1 MEHEKIIILDFGGQ
15 YAHLIASRIRHEN
28 VLAEI
33 YNPDDPE
40 VLENFKNVRGIIF
53 SGGPQNISEE
63 STLRCDPQI
72 FEQNV
77 PILGICFGHQFV
89 NHFFGGKIVNAKTKE
104 FGPTQVEIT
113 VKSCPLFKNVPEKS
127 IFWMSH
133 GDEVGIVGK
142 EFESI
147 AKTKIG
153 ENAGIW
159 NRKKNIFGIQ
169 FHPEVTHSEFGDRV
183 LRNFLNICN
192 VRRDWTIEKFLA
204 ENERKLNEK
213 IGNKNV
219 FLFVSGGVDS
229 TVAFAMLTKILG
241 DDRVRGC
248 FVDTGLLRENEVEF
262 VETKLK
268 KLGANLTVLRES
280 ETFLRRLEGVSDPEE
295 KRKIIGHTFLD
306 VQQKFFKKEKIG
318 DDWILGQGTIY
329 PDTIETGITKNSAK
343 IKTHHN
349 RAPEVQKLIDEGKI
363 IEPLAE
369 LYKDE
374 VRTLGRILNLPNELV
389 DRHPF
394 PGPGFGV
401 RILGAEKNIEKIVKS
416 QDWLDQKFL
425 ILPIKSVGVQ
435 GDFRTYRHPA
445 ILRRETFDLKKLEC
459 IAVEKI
465 NENHEINRILFTLG
479 ENFNGEITNIFV
491 RKSFVSEERVKTL
504 QKADAIVDKNLRTM
518 NLSAKTWQFPVVSI
532 PVVFNGVGKESIIL
546 RPIDSIDAM
555 SASVAK
561 LPKEFFDKCAE
572 EILQD
577 KNISAVFIDVTSKPP
592 GTIEWE

>member
-1 MEHEKIIILDFGGQ
+1 MKHEKIIILDFGGQ

-33 YNPDDPE
+33 YNPDDPKLLE
-40 VLENFKNVRGIIF
+40 SLENIRGIIF

-72 FEQNV
+72 FEKNI

-89 NHFFGGKIVNAKTKE
+89 NHFFGGKIVSAKMKE
-104 FGPTQVEIT
+104 FGPTEVEIT
-113 VKSCPLFKNVPEKS
+113 SKGCPLFKNIPSKS
-127 IFWMSH
+127 VFWMSH
-133 GDEVGIVGK
+133 SDEVGTMG
-142 EFESI
+142 EGFESV
-147 AKTKIG
+147 ARTKIG
-153 ENAGIW
+153 RNAAVW
-159 NRKKNIFGIQ
+159 NREKNIFGIQ
-169 FHPEVTHSEFGDRV
+169 FHPEVTHSVFGNLV
-183 LRNFLNICN
+183 LKNFLDICKIQ
-192 VRRDWTIEKFLA
+192 RDWTIEKFLE
-204 ENERKLNEK
+204 ENEKRLCAQ
-213 IGNKNV
+213 IGDKNI

-241 DDRVRGC
+241 ADRVRGC
-248 FVDTGLLRENEVEF
+248 FVDTGLLREREVEF
-262 VETKLK
+262 VETNLR

-280 ETFLRRLEGVSDPEE
+280 ETFLERLKGISDPEK
-295 KRKIIGHTFLD
+295 KREIIGHTFLD
-306 VQQKFFKKEKIG
+306 VQSKFFKKEKIG

-329 PDTIETGITKNSAK
+329 PDTIETGGTKNSAK

-349 RAPEVQKLIDEGKI
+349 RAPEVQKLINEGKI

-374 VRTLGRILNLPNELV
+374 VRELGRLLNLPAELV

-394 PGPGFGV
+394 PGPGLGV
-401 RILGAEKNIEKIVKS
+401 RILGVSQNIEKQINDR
-416 QDWLDQKFL
+416 DWIDNLL

-435 GDFRTYRHPA
+435 GDSRTYRHPA
-445 ILRRETFDLKKLEC
+445 ILREESFKIEKLEE

-465 NENHEINRILFTLG
+465 NESSEINRVIFPLG
-479 ENFNGEITNIFV
+479 QNFENPISSITV
-491 RKSFVSEERVKTL
+491 RKSFVAPERVKIL
-504 QKADAIVDKNLRTM
+504 QKADDIVDKNLREM
-518 NLSAKTWQFPVVSI
+518 NLYNKAWQFPVVSI
-532 PVVFNGVGKESIIL
+532 PVVFNKVGQESIIL

-555 SASVAK
+555 SASVAQ
-561 LPKEFFDKCAE
+561 LPKEFFDKCAQ

-577 KNISAVFIDVTSKPP
+577 KSISAVFIDITSKPP

>member
-1 MEHEKIIILDFGGQ
+1 MHEKIIILDFGGQ

-40 VLENFKNVRGIIF
+40 ILKNFENVKGVIF

-63 STLRCDPQI
+63 STLNCDPKI
-72 FEQNV
+72 FEKNI

-89 NHFFGGKIVNAKTKE
+89 NHFYGGKVIGAETKE
-104 FGPTQVEIT
+104 FGPTEVEIT
-113 VKSCPLFKNVPEKS
+113 ENSCPLFANIPAKS

-133 GDEVGIVGK
+133 GDEVGVLGK
-142 EFESI
+142 GFEPV

-153 ENAGIW
+153 ANAAVW
-159 NRKKNIFGIQ
+159 NRAKNIFGIQ
-169 FHPEVTHSEFGDRV
+169 FHPEVTHSEFGNQV
-183 LRNFLNICN
+183 LRNFLNICDIKK
-192 VRRDWTIEKFLA
+192 DWTIEKFLE
-204 ENERKLNEK
+204 ENEKRLHAQ
-213 IGNKNV
+213 IGDRNV

-241 DDRVRGC
+241 ANRVRGC
-248 FVDTGLLRENEVEF
+248 FVDTGLLRKNEVEF
-262 VETKLK
+262 VETNLR

-280 ETFLRRLEGVSDPEE
+280 ETFLRRLKGVSDPEK
-295 KRKIIGHTFLD
+295 KREIIGHTFLD
-306 VQQKFFKKEKIG
+306 VQQKFFAKEKIG
-318 DDWILGQGTIY
+318 DDWLLGQGTIY
-329 PDTIETGITKNSAK
+329 PDTIETGGTKNSAK

-349 RAPEVQKLIDEGKI
+349 RAPEVQKLIDAGKI

-374 VRTLGRILNLPNELV
+374 VRTLGRLLKLPPELV

-394 PGPGFGV
+394 PGPGLGV
-401 RILGAEKNIEKIVKS
+401 RILGAKEMIEKDVSKE
-416 QDWLDQKFL
+416 DWIDNRFL
-425 ILPIKSVGVQ
+425 VLPIKSVGVQ
-435 GDFRTYRHPA
+435 GDSRTYRHPA
-445 ILRRETFDLKKLEC
+445 ILREEAFDLEKMES
-459 IAVEKI
+459 IAVKKI
-465 NENHEINRILFTLG
+465 NESVGINRVIVSLG
-479 ENFNGEITNIFV
+479 QNFDGEISNILV
-491 RKSFVSEERVKTL
+491 RKSYVDAKRVAIL
-504 QKADAIVDKNLRTM
+504 QKADDIIDQNLRAM
-518 NLSAKTWQFPVVSI
+518 NLYDKAWQFPVVSV
-532 PVVFNGVGKESIIL
+532 PVVFNRVGKESIIL

-577 KNISAVFIDVTSKPP
+577 ENVSAVFVDVTSKPP